1 MTVCQR
7 ARGRAATAVW
17 ARALVGYLQR
27 MPTIYHITPNT
38 PCYPCDEAIAETA
51 RTLDAGGLALMP
63 TETVYGIGAAVEPL
77 MRDVSSTDSGD
88 SPRVNGAPLPPE
100 ECGYRRIFSVK
111 HRALTQTVP
120 WLVGGMQ
127 DLTTYGRGVDA
138 LTQALAEAFWP
149 GALTLIVRARED
161 IPAFMQAADGTVAL
175 RQSASPVVGALIAAC
190 ESPLATTSANSHGA
204 PAPIS
209 FRTVE
214 GSVLA
219 GVDIAIDAGETT
231 CRDASTIVS
240 CLSGAPVIV
249 RHGAISD
256 DEILRAAR
264 TAGWRESRADT
275 G

>member
-1 MTVCQR
+1 MSTG
-7 ARGRAATAVW
+7 ARTSGSCCVGT
-17 ARALVGYLQR
+17 RALVGCLQR
-27 MPTIYHITPNT
+27 MPTIYHITPSA
-38 PCYPCDEAIAETA
+38 PCYPRDEAIAETA
-51 RTLDAGGLALMP
+51 CVLDAGGLALMP
-63 TETVYGIGAAVEPL
+63 TETVYGIGIAVEPL
-77 MRDVSSTDSGD
+77 MREVSPTDGGD
-88 SPRVNGAPLPPE
+88 APRVNGDPLPSE
-100 ECGYRRIFSVK
+100 ESGYRRIFSVK
-111 HRALTQTVP
+111 HRALTQTIP

-127 DLTTYGRGVDA
+127 DLTSYGRDVDS
-138 LTQALAEAFWP
+138 LTEALAEAFWP
-149 GALTLIVRARED
+149 GALTLIVRARQD

-175 RQSASPVVGALIAAC
+175 RQSASPVVGALIEAC
-190 ESPLATTSANSHGA
+190 KSPLATTSANTHGA
-204 PAPIS
+204 SAPIS

-256 DEILRAAR
+256 DEILRVAR
-264 TAGWRESRADT
+264 TAGWREPRADT